1 MSDMRH
7 PFVKPVVLFL
17 SMIAAQLAGAQT
29 FGDIVAEYENVRAKG
44 TTTHVV
50 DIDNDTLLL
59 DRDDG
64 FYTSGLR
71 YTQIRSL
78 RNGDGV
84 TSFGWRMGQELY
96 TASDI
101 KLAPELVGPPNHPYA
116 GWLYGGV
123 FREVRRE
130 DGTYSKVGIDVGCL
144 GPCAGGEWTQTQFHK
159 VLNQPLPRGW
169 SRQVKNE
176 AGVVL
181 HGEIAPVRWTLGRS
195 FDVTPAFS
203 ARFGNIFTDA
213 GASLLA
219 RTGQLNSL
227 PSGSA
232 FYAYLRTEV
241 RVVGYNASLQGGYFR
256 NDNPHTVD
264 PKRVT
269 GNAEAGVAW
278 SRGPFGAR
286 LAFVR
291 RGNEIRD
298 LQDSVGAQNYLHL
311 QFSYSP

>member
-1 MSDMRH
+1 MNDIYRH
-7 PFVKPVVLFL
+7 LKPAIFCLSALAANSVHANPFGG
-17 SMIAAQLAGAQT
+17 IT
-29 FGDIVAEYENVRAKG
+29 AEYENVRAKG
-44 TTTHVV
+44 ITTHVV

-71 YTQIRSL
+71 YTHITSL
-78 RNGDGV
+78 RGDGGV
-84 TSFGWRMGQELY
+84 TSFGWRVGQELY

-101 KLAPELVGPPNHPYA
+101 KLPPELIGPPNHPYA
-116 GWLYGGV
+116 GWLYGGF
-123 FREVRRE
+123 FRQVQRA
-130 DGTYSKVGIDVGCL
+130 DGTYTKVGIDIGCL

-159 VLNQPLPRGW
+159 ILDQPLPRGW
-169 SRQVKNE
+169 SKQVRNE
-176 AGVVL
+176 AGIVL
-181 HGEIAPVRWTLGRS
+181 HGELAPVRWAPSKT

-219 RTGQLNSL
+219 RAGQLNAM
-227 PSGSA
+227 PSASA
-232 FYAYLRTEV
+232 FHVYLRTEV
-241 RVVGYNASLQGGYFR
+241 RVVGHNATLEGGYFTK
-256 NDNPHTVD
+256 NNPHTVD

-278 SRGPFGAR
+278 SRGPFAAT

-298 LQDSVGAQNYLHL
+298 LPDSIGAQNYLHL
-311 QFSYSP
+311 QFSYRP